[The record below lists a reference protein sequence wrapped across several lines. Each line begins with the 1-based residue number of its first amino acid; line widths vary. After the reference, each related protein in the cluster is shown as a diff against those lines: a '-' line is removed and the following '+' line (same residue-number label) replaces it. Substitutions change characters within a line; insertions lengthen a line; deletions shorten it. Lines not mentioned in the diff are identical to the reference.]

1 MKSTRRPHRVTAIP
15 FFSPR
20 ESPRSKIRY
29 FKWRVTGDWTP
40 WASGES
46 AELAGALKRFLR
58 NLRLRK
64 GCPRLSDPHNLPTQD
79 DRYKWSNQEMAGPR
93 FVFWRKGARLI
104 GNQMQCRLSKSKR
117 FQRQAPP
124 DNATRRLRC
133 GAFNWLVFLIR
144 ALCSI
149 TLASSVCFGQTPT
162 TGHSLPANRPPLSVR
177 PAVYTLPLDN
187 AEPQREIQLLR
198 YGNQAAAQ
206 QMPMPTEPVNAWNSE
221 AGTQRNLQ
229 APGVTASMSGET
241 SPQLRM
247 PLSSINSSLP
257 SADPPVA
264 VQRAVLWWE
273 RELRTSILRER
284 PPLPMSL
291 NETLYRAMTEA
302 PELKILNSDWC
313 IQLQEITRQDA
324 AFDWTT
330 FVNSV
335 WNRDSTPIGSQ
346 LDGAANRLR
355 SRTSSARAGL
365 RRLDRTGGQ
374 LEIAQQFGFKESNS
388 QFISPNHQG
397 NTRLALQYEKPLLRG
412 AGEDYATSPLQLA
425 EIDKDIAFDRLQ
437 AGIQDYLLETAN
449 AYWNLVLRRGRFLQA
464 VNSWNRAKLVADE
477 ISQRQQIDVKPVA
490 MDRAMQDVA
499 NRLAVAIQAE
509 HDIIVAQEVLLSLIY
524 ANRYPHFAG
533 TEVVPLTLPPH
544 NPEAIAPD
552 SQVDIAIQSRSE
564 VHQVIREIRASAI
577 EHKVAQS
584 EVLPALNLVLT
595 GYSAGLRGDYN
606 AAGAFTDQFST
617 GQPGL
622 GVGLDFE
629 IPYRNRAAKAAA
641 EQRRIAMARIQN
653 QFEVVVGE
661 VSQEVRSQAIQRNK
675 FIAALPQQW
684 ESLVLSQR
692 LLENTETRR
701 RFLADGTQVADLYLD
716 NLLQIQSRL
725 EASEFALLQAQVNFA
740 MADMGLQRSV
750 ANLRTLATPESPEN
764 LIPPGPETIQ
774 RPIIEG
780 QMIDR

>member
-1 MKSTRRPHRVTAIP
+1 MQ
-15 FFSPR
+15 
-20 ESPRSKIRY
+20 
-29 FKWRVTGDWTP
+29 
-40 WASGES
+40 
-46 AELAGALKRFLR
+46 
-58 NLRLRK
+58 
-64 GCPRLSDPHNLPTQD
+64 PRLT
-79 DRYKWSNQEMAGPR
+79 
-93 FVFWRKGARLI
+93 
-104 GNQMQCRLSKSKR
+104 KSMR
-117 FQRQAPP
+117 RQRQAPP
-124 DNATRRLRC
+124 DIAARRRRS
-133 GAFNWLVFLIR
+133 GGFNWVVFLIR
-144 ALCSI
+144 TLCGI
-149 TLASSVCFGQTPT
+149 TLASSVCLGQTPT
-162 TGHSLPANRPPLSVR
+162 TGHSLPTNVHPRAVR
-177 PAVYTLPLDN
+177 PAVHTRTMDGT
-187 AEPQREIQLLR
+187 EPQQEIQLLR

-206 QMPMPTEPVNAWNSE
+206 QMSMPSEPVNAWNSE
-221 AGTQRNLQ
+221 PGTQRNLQ
-229 APGVTASMSGET
+229 TPGAAANMPGET
-241 SPQLRM
+241 VPQLRM
-247 PLSSINSSLP
+247 PQGPVDSGLP
-257 SADPPVA
+257 STDPAVA
-264 VQRAVLWWE
+264 LQRPALWWE
-273 RELRTSILRER
+273 QELRTSILRER
-284 PPLPMSL
+284 PPMPMSL

-355 SRTSSARAGL
+355 SRTSTAKAGL

-388 QFISPNHQG
+388 QFISPNNQG

-477 ISQRQQIDVKPVA
+477 ISQRQQIDVKPVD

-499 NRLAVAIQAE
+499 NRLAAAIQAE

-524 ANRYPHFAG
+524 ANRYPQFAG

-629 IPYRNRAAKAAA
+629 IPYKNRAAKAAA

-661 VSQEVRSQAIQRNK
+661 VSQDVRSQAIQRNK
-675 FIAALPQQW
+675 FIAVLPQQW
-684 ESLVLSQR
+684 ESLVLSRR

-725 EASEFALLQAQVNFA
+725 EASEFAMLQAQVNFA

-764 LIPPGPETIQ
+764 LNLPRPETIQ

>member
-1 MKSTRRPHRVTAIP
+1 MWK
-15 FFSPR
+15 
-20 ESPRSKIRY
+20 
-29 FKWRVTGDWTP
+29 
-40 WASGES
+40 
-46 AELAGALKRFLR
+46 
-58 NLRLRK
+58 N
-64 GCPRLSDPHNLPTQD
+64 
-79 DRYKWSNQEMAGPR
+79 
-93 FVFWRKGARLI
+93 GARLI
-104 GNQMQCRLSKSKR
+104 GNQMQPRLTKSTR
-117 FQRQAPP
+117 VQRPCPP
-124 DNATRRLRC
+124 DVAARGLRSRGLSC
-133 GAFNWLVFLIR
+133 IAFRIQ
-144 ALCSI
+144 ALCGVM
-149 TLASSVCFGQTPT
+149 LASSVCLAQNPT
-162 TGHSLPANRPPLSVR
+162 TGHSLSPNSPRGTVR
-177 PAVYTLPLDN
+177 PAVYTRTLDDT
-187 AEPQREIQLLR
+187 EPQREIRLIR
-198 YGNQAAAQ
+198 YGNQAPAQRMPIAPEAA
-206 QMPMPTEPVNAWNSE
+206 EGLNSE
-221 AGTQRNLQ
+221 EGTQQNLQ
-229 APGVTASMSGET
+229 SPGIATNMPRVSANMTAERI
-241 SPQLRM
+241 PELRM
-247 PLSSINSSLP
+247 PDGLVNAAVP
-257 SADPPVA
+257 STDAA
-264 VQRAVLWWE
+264 IAFQRPVLWWE
-273 RELRTSILRER
+273 QELRTSILRDR
-284 PPLPMSL
+284 PPMPMSL

-324 AFDWTT
+324 AFDWNT

-355 SRTSSARAGL
+355 SRTSTAKAGL
-365 RRLDRTGGQ
+365 RRLDRSGGQ
-374 LEIAQQFGFKESNS
+374 FEIAQQFGFKESNS
-388 QFISPNHQG
+388 QFISPNNQG

-437 AGIQDYLLETAN
+437 AGIQEYLLETAN

-477 ISQRQQIDVKPVA
+477 IRQRQQIDVKPVA

-499 NRLAVAIQAE
+499 NRLAAAIQAE

-524 ANRYPHFAG
+524 ANRYPQFAG
-533 TEVVPLTLPPH
+533 SEVVPLTLPPH
-544 NPEAIAPD
+544 NPEAIGPET
-552 SQVDIAIQSRSE
+552 QVEVAIQNRSE

-577 EHKVAQS
+577 EHQVAQS
-584 EVLPALNLVLT
+584 DVLPALNLVLT

-606 AAGAFTDQFST
+606 AAGAFTDQFSI

-629 IPYRNRAAKAAA
+629 IPYKNRAARAAA
-641 EQRRIAMARIQN
+641 EQRRIAMARIRN

-661 VSQEVRSQAIQRNK
+661 VSQNVRSQAIQRNK
-675 FIAALPQQW
+675 FIAVLPQQW

-725 EASEFALLQAQVNFA
+725 EASEFAMLQAQVNFA

-750 ANLRTLATPESPEN
+750 ANLQTLATPESLEHFN
-764 LIPPGPETIQ
+764 DPGAETSQ

-780 QMIDR
+780 QMIGR

>member
-1 MKSTRRPHRVTAIP
+1 
-15 FFSPR
+15 
-20 ESPRSKIRY
+20 
-29 FKWRVTGDWTP
+29 
-40 WASGES
+40 
-46 AELAGALKRFLR
+46 
-58 NLRLRK
+58 
-64 GCPRLSDPHNLPTQD
+64 
-79 DRYKWSNQEMAGPR
+79 
-93 FVFWRKGARLI
+93 
-104 GNQMQCRLSKSKR
+104 
-117 FQRQAPP
+117 
-124 DNATRRLRC
+124 
-133 GAFNWLVFLIR
+133 
-144 ALCSI
+144 
-149 TLASSVCFGQTPT
+149 
-162 TGHSLPANRPPLSVR
+162 
-177 PAVYTLPLDN
+177 
-187 AEPQREIQLLR
+187 
-198 YGNQAAAQ
+198 
-206 QMPMPTEPVNAWNSE
+206 
-221 AGTQRNLQ
+221 
-229 APGVTASMSGET
+229 
-241 SPQLRM
+241 
-247 PLSSINSSLP
+247 
-257 SADPPVA
+257 
-264 VQRAVLWWE
+264 
-273 RELRTSILRER
+273 
-284 PPLPMSL
+284 
-291 NETLYRAMTEA
+291 
-302 PELKILNSDWC
+302 
-313 IQLQEITRQDA
+313 
-324 AFDWTT
+324 
-330 FVNSV
+330 
-335 WNRDSTPIGSQ
+335 
-346 LDGAANRLR
+346 
-355 SRTSSARAGL
+355 
-365 RRLDRTGGQ
+365 

-388 QFISPNHQG
+388 QFISPNNQG

-499 NRLAVAIQAE
+499 NRLAAAIQAE

-524 ANRYPHFAG
+524 ANRYPQFAG

-629 IPYRNRAAKAAA
+629 IPYKNRAARAAA

-661 VSQEVRSQAIQRNK
+661 VSQDVRSQAIQRNK
-675 FIAALPQQW
+675 FIAVLPQQW
-684 ESLVLSQR
+684 ESLVLSRR

-725 EASEFALLQAQVNFA
+725 EASEFAMLQAQVNFA

-750 ANLRTLATPESPEN
+750 ANLKTLATPESLEQLN
-764 LIPPGPETIQ
+764 IPGAETSQ

-780 QMIDR
+780 PMIGR

>member
-1 MKSTRRPHRVTAIP
+1 MRTRLTMSTRIPRQCPLDTIARRRRTAAVNSLGLLLRVLT
-15 FFSPR
+15 
-20 ESPRSKIRY
+20 
-29 FKWRVTGDWTP
+29 
-40 WASGES
+40 
-46 AELAGALKRFLR
+46 
-58 NLRLRK
+58 
-64 GCPRLSDPHNLPTQD
+64 C
-79 DRYKWSNQEMAGPR
+79 
-93 FVFWRKGARLI
+93 
-104 GNQMQCRLSKSKR
+104 
-117 FQRQAPP
+117 
-124 DNATRRLRC
+124 
-133 GAFNWLVFLIR
+133 
-144 ALCSI
+144 I
-149 TLASSVCFGQTPT
+149 TLASSACFAQNPT
-162 TGHSLPANRPPLSVR
+162 SGHSLRTNASPRTVQN
-177 PAVYTLPLDN
+177 AVHTRVLDGS
-187 AEPQREIQLLR
+187 EPQQEIDLIR
-198 YGNQAAAQ
+198 YGNQPVAQ
-206 QMPMPTEPVNAWNSE
+206 QMPIAPNPISVQRNKTQQDTVSNPLTHQPH
-221 AGTQRNLQ
+221 AGTNNI
-229 APGVTASMSGET
+229 SGPLVSE
-241 SPQLRM
+241 LRM
-247 PLSSINSSLP
+247 PEEAVHSAVP
-257 SADPPVA
+257 STDAVVA
-264 VQRAVLWWE
+264 IQRPVLWWE
-273 RELRTSILRER
+273 NELRTSILRDR
-284 PPLPMSL
+284 PPMPMSL
-291 NETLYRAMTEA
+291 NETLYRALTEA
-302 PELKILNSDWC
+302 PELRILNSDWC
-313 IQLQEITRQDA
+313 IQLQEVTRQDA

-355 SRTSSARAGL
+355 SRTSTAKAGL

-374 LEIAQQFGFKESNS
+374 FEIAQQFGFKDSNS
-388 QFISPNHQG
+388 QFISPNNQG

-437 AGIQDYLLETAN
+437 AGIQEYLLETSN

-499 NRLAVAIQAE
+499 NRLATAIQAE

-524 ANRYPHFAG
+524 ANRYPQFAG

-544 NPEAIAPD
+544 SPEPISPET
-552 SQVDIAIQSRSE
+552 QVEVAIQQRSE

-606 AAGAFTDQFST
+606 APGAFTDQFSK

-629 IPYRNRAAKAAA
+629 IPYKNRAARAAA

-661 VSQEVRSQAIQRNK
+661 VSQDVRSQAIQRNK
-675 FIAALPQQW
+675 FIAVLPQQW

-725 EASEFALLQAQVNFA
+725 EASEFAMLQTQVNFA

-750 ANLRTLATPESPEN
+750 ANLKTLATPESPEQ
-764 LIPPGPETIQ
+764 LSFPGAETNQ

-780 QMIDR
+780 QMIGR

>member
-1 MKSTRRPHRVTAIP
+1 M
-15 FFSPR
+15 
-20 ESPRSKIRY
+20 
-29 FKWRVTGDWTP
+29 
-40 WASGES
+40 
-46 AELAGALKRFLR
+46 
-58 NLRLRK
+58 
-64 GCPRLSDPHNLPTQD
+64 
-79 DRYKWSNQEMAGPR
+79 M
-93 FVFWRKGARLI
+93 
-104 GNQMQCRLSKSKR
+104 
-117 FQRQAPP
+117 
-124 DNATRRLRC
+124 
-133 GAFNWLVFLIR
+133 
-144 ALCSI
+144 
-149 TLASSVCFGQTPT
+149 LASSVCLAQNPT
-162 TGHSLPANRPPLSVR
+162 TGHSLRPNAPRGTVR
-177 PAVYTLPLDN
+177 PAVHTRTLDGT
-187 AEPQREIQLLR
+187 EPQREIQLIR

-206 QMPMPTEPVNAWNSE
+206 QMPIAPEPAASSDSE
-221 AGTQRNLQ
+221 VGTQRNPDS
-229 APGVTASMSGET
+229 PGLATSMPQVAASMPRVAANMPGEKI
-241 SPQLRM
+241 PELRM
-247 PLSSINSSLP
+247 PNGLVHPAVP
-257 SADPPVA
+257 STDAA
-264 VQRAVLWWE
+264 TALQRPVLWWE
-273 RELRTSILRER
+273 QELRTSILRDR
-284 PPLPMSL
+284 PPMPMSL

-324 AFDWTT
+324 AFDWNT

-355 SRTSSARAGL
+355 SRTSTARAGL

-374 LEIAQQFGFKESNS
+374 FEIAQQFGFKESNS
-388 QFISPNHQG
+388 QFISPNNQG

-499 NRLAVAIQAE
+499 NRLAAAIQAE

-524 ANRYPHFAG
+524 ANRYPQFAG

-544 NPEAIAPD
+544 TPEAIGPET
-552 SQVDIAIQSRSE
+552 QVEVAIQNRPE

-606 AAGAFTDQFST
+606 AAGAFTDQFSM

-622 GVGLDFE
+622 GVGIDFE
-629 IPYRNRAAKAAA
+629 IPYKNRAARAAA

-661 VSQEVRSQAIQRNK
+661 VSQDVRSQAIQRNK
-675 FIAALPQQW
+675 FIAVLPQQW

-692 LLENTETRR
+692 LLANTETRR

-725 EASEFALLQAQVNFA
+725 EASEFAMLQAQVNFA

-750 ANLRTLATPESPEN
+750 ANLKTLATPESLEQLN
-764 LIPPGPETIQ
+764 IPGAETSQ

-780 QMIDR
+780 PMIGR